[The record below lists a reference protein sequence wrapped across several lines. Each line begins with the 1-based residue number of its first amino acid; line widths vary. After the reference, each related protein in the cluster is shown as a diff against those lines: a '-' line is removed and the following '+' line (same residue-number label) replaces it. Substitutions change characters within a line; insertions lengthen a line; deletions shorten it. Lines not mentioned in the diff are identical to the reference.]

1 VADIYRNI
9 TSANTDTYTVTPNLR
24 NEISGI
30 YLSRYSGGFGDSTYA
45 TRNYGNIYVP
55 EIDFPNTENPNAYF
69 TEDYKGSALLQEL
82 DINWYAQDYQSY
94 VVKAVYK
101 SNTIAG
107 LPISSG
113 TAISSRISNGTL
125 ISEYDDVLFY
135 IGSGSSTGSSWNGIY
150 RAVRSSLGSSVYFTK
165 HEDFDLS
172 TAYQSNKNVKSA
184 GTPYERPT
192 KVIIQNG
199 YLNSKKYTW
208 DSCYNETKF
217 LYKSILE

>member
-1 VADIYRNI
+1 M
-9 TSANTDTYTVTPNLR
+9 
-24 NEISGI
+24 
-30 YLSRYSGGFGDSTYA
+30 
-45 TRNYGNIYVP
+45 
-55 EIDFPNTENPNAYF
+55 
-69 TEDYKGSALLQEL
+69 
-82 DINWYAQDYQSY
+82 
-94 VVKAVYK
+94 
-101 SNTIAG
+101 
-107 LPISSG
+107 
-113 TAISSRISNGTL
+113 

-199 YLNSKKYTW
+199 YFNGGSSFGYTSVYMKGIVGYQGSSSAFGITSITPY
-208 DSCYNETKF
+208 DDDQYNAGQEKF
-217 LYKSILE
+217 IRNQLKF